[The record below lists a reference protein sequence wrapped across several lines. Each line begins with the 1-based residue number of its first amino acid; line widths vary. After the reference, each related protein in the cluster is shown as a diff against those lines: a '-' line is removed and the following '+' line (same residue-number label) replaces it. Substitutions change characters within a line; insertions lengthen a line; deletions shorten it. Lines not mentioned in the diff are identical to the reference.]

1 MICCSKNF
9 NNNLLNT
16 EIKKDVID
24 ISNFDIDKDKNILI
38 KPVVLNREIKK
49 DVFDISNFDIGKNKN
64 ILIKPVVLNE
74 QKVYEV
80 LSEKIILDKKYF
92 IENFCEFIKEN
103 YKIIILILIIL
114 LILK

>member
-1 MICCSKNF
+1 MICCNKNF
-9 NNNLLNT
+9 NNNLLT

-24 ISNFDIDKDKNILI
+24 IGIDIGKDKNILI
-38 KPVVLNREIKK
+38 KPAGL
-49 DVFDISNFDIGKNKN
+49 D
-64 ILIKPVVLNE
+64 E

-80 LSEKIILDKKYF
+80 QSEKIILDKKYF

-103 YKIIILILIIL
+103 YTIIILILIIL